1 MNKEDLIKH
10 IAEYL
15 EKGLPDNLVYDFPF
29 ITTLTGVKEVY
40 KSRGTLEVVRE
51 DFNIEITFVGM
62 FK

>member
-15 EKGLPDNLVYDFPF
+15 EKGLPENLVYRFSDINFS
-29 ITTLTGVKEVY
+29 TGYSESYIY
-40 KSRGTLEVVRE
+40 KGDGNIVSTN
-51 DFNIEITFVGM
+51 FNIDINVVGI

>member
-1 MNKEDLIKH
+1 MNKEDLIKYITEH
-10 IAEYL
+10 L
-15 EKGLPDNLVYDFPF
+15 EKALPENLVYDFPF
-29 ITTLTGVKEVY
+29 INTLTGFKEVY